1 MSALLFALA
10 QMGAGHSPSTGG
22 YLRGGYSAI
31 LVILALYG
39 LYLWHR
45 HTIITRR
52 NKRGR

>member
-10 QMGAGHSPSTGG
+10 QMGASHSPSTGG

-31 LVILALYG
+31 LIILALYG
-39 LYLWHR
+39 LYLWNR
-45 HTIITRR
+45 HLSIARR